1 MKKGIK
7 DALLKE
13 FDGQIRESLQEE
25 TRIINRAKLALKK
38 LEKELSKPSQSR
50 IYSSMCS
57 SKVKCN
63 CDLELTQVIEKC
75 WIQNLKDGTTNKR
88 KEKKPWSK
96 LKTM

>member
-1 MKKGIK
+1 MIISTSESEDMKKGIK

-50 IYSSMCS
+50 IYSSMH
-57 SKVKCN
+57 VF
-63 CDLELTQVIEKC
+63 Q
-75 WIQNLKDGTTNKR
+75 
-88 KEKKPWSK
+88 
-96 LKTM
+96 